1 MGFLDNI
8 LSQLGKQGGGQPGAL
23 GSLAELVMKNPQIV
37 SAAISMLNPKD
48 TSVAGS
54 GGLADVIAAFN
65 KGGLGNVM
73 SQWISTGPNPP
84 ISGDQLSQV
93 LGKDVI
99 GQIAQKAGLGQADA
113 SSALAAVLPGLIDHL
128 TPNGQVPDA
137 SSLQGALGGLLA
149 SVGR

>member
-1 MGFLDNI
+1 MGLLDV
-8 LSQLGKQGGGQPGAL
+8 LKQLGGGGGGQAGGLGAL
-23 GSLAELVMKNPQIV
+23 AQMIAQNPQIV

-48 TSVAGS
+48 ASVGGS
-54 GGLADVIAAFN
+54 GGLAQVIDAFN
-65 KGGLGNVM
+65 KSGLGNVM

-99 GQIAQKAGLGQADA
+99 GQIAQKAGLGQAEA
-113 SSALAAVLPGLIDHL
+113 GSALASVLPSLIDHL

-137 SSLQGALGGLLA
+137 NALQGALGGLL
-149 SVGR
+149 SSLGR

>member
-1 MGFLDNI
+1 MGLLDV
-8 LSQLGKQGGGQPGAL
+8 LKQLGGGGGGQAGGLGAH
-23 GSLAELVMKNPQIV
+23 AEMIAKNPQIV

-48 TSVAGS
+48 TSVGGS

-84 ISGDQLSQV
+84 ISGDQLTKV
-93 LGKDVI
+93 LGSDVI
-99 GQIAQKAGLGQADA
+99 GQIAQKAGLGNAEA
-113 SSALAAVLPGLIDHL
+113 GSALASVLPGLIDHL

-137 SSLQGALGGLLA
+137 SSLQSALGGLLA

>member
-1 MGFLDNI
+1 MGLLDI
-8 LSQLGKQGGGQPGAL
+8 LKQLGGGGGGQAGGLGAL
-23 GSLAELVMKNPQIV
+23 AEMIAKNPQIV

-48 TSVAGS
+48 TSVGGG
-54 GGLADVIAAFN
+54 GGLADVINAFN
-65 KGGLGNVM
+65 KSGLGSVM

-93 LGKDVI
+93 LGGDVI
-99 GQIAQKAGLGQADA
+99 GQVAQKAGLGHADA
-113 SSALAAVLPGLIDHL
+113 SSALAAILPRLIDHL

-137 SSLQGALGGLLA
+137 GSLQSSLGGLLA

>member
-1 MGFLDNI
+1 MGLLDI
-8 LSQLGKQGGGQPGAL
+8 LKQLGGGGGGQAGGLGAL
-23 GSLAELVMKNPQIV
+23 AEMIAKNPQIV

-48 TSVAGS
+48 TSVGGG
-54 GGLADVIAAFN
+54 GGLADVVNAFN
-65 KGGLGNVM
+65 KSGLGNVV

-93 LGKDVI
+93 LGSDVI
-99 GQIAQKAGLGQADA
+99 GQVAQKAGLGHADA
-113 SSALAAVLPGLIDHL
+113 SSALAAVLPSLIDHL

-137 SSLQGALGGLLA
+137 GSLQSSLGGLLA

>member
-1 MGFLDNI
+1 MGLLDI
-8 LSQLGKQGGGQPGAL
+8 LKQLGGGGGGQAGGLGAL
-23 GSLAELVMKNPQIV
+23 AEMIAKNPQIV

-48 TSVAGS
+48 TSVGGG
-54 GGLADVIAAFN
+54 GGLADVVNAFN
-65 KGGLGNVM
+65 KTGLGNVM
-73 SQWISTGPNPP
+73 SQWISTGPNPS

-99 GQIAQKAGLGQADA
+99 AQIAQKAGLGHADA
-113 SSALAAVLPGLIDHL
+113 SSALAAVLPSLIDHL

-137 SSLQGALGGLLA
+137 GSLQSSLGGLLA

>member
-8 LSQLGKQGGGQPGAL
+8 LTQLGKGGGGQPGAL
-23 GSLAELVMKNPQIV
+23 GSLAELVMKNPQII

-48 TSVAGS
+48 ASVGGS
-54 GGLADVIAAFN
+54 GGLADVIGAFN
-65 KGGLGNVM
+65 KSGLGNVM

-84 ISGDQLSQV
+84 ISGDQLTQV
-93 LGKDVI
+93 LGSDVI
-99 GQIAQKAGLGQADA
+99 GQVANKTGLGQADA

-137 SSLQGALGGLLA
+137 GSLQSSLGGLLA
-149 SVGR
+149 SLGR

>member
-1 MGFLDNI
+1 VGLLDI
-8 LSQLGKQGGGQPGAL
+8 LKQLGGGGGGQAGSLGAL
-23 GSLAELVMKNPQIV
+23 AEMIAKNPQIV

-48 TSVAGS
+48 TSVGGG
-54 GGLADVIAAFN
+54 GGLADVIDAFN
-65 KGGLGNVM
+65 KGGLGNMV

-93 LGKDVI
+93 LGSDTI
-99 GQIAQKAGLGQADA
+99 GQIAQRAGLGHADA
-113 SSALAAVLPGLIDHL
+113 SSALAAVLPSLIDHL

-137 SSLQGALGGLLA
+137 GSLQSSLGGLLA